1 MSAGGDH
8 ADDVRSAAV
17 ALALLPLLGLL
28 ACVPEVGPPP
38 SRLLAPRVVAV
49 TADPPEV
56 APGESVR
63 LRLWVA
69 KPDGPATD
77 AELAD
82 ARWHFCTAPTP
93 PTEDNSVSARCLVDP
108 AALLPIADTGPEVVA
123 EVPAEACAWFGPQ
136 APPVGID
143 DPPARP
149 RDADVTGGYYQPL
162 RIVTAAVARPTVAAV
177 RIDCGLATAPPEI
190 AADFRRRYRRNRPP
204 PPPQIVLTDA
214 EQPLPADALRT
225 GQSLR
230 LSVRVPTIAAEDYLR
245 FDPASQT
252 LALTRETLRVSW
264 FTAPGMLVHS
274 VTPLDDLGTGEWA
287 ADNLLELPSQPGPLV
302 LWGVLRDSRGAASVR
317 SSVLP
322 VR

>member
-1 MSAGGDH
+1 M
-8 ADDVRSAAV
+8 AA
-17 ALALLPLLGLL
+17 ALGLL
-28 ACVPEVGPPP
+28 PSVVACVPDVGPPP

-69 KPDGPATD
+69 KPDGPATG

-93 PTEDNSVSARCLVDP
+93 PSEDNGVSARCLSDP
-108 AALLPIADTGPEVVA
+108 AALLPIADSGAEVVA

-136 APPVGID
+136 APPAGID

-149 RDADVTGGYYQPL
+149 RDADATGGYYQPL

-190 AADFRRRYRRNRPP
+190 ASDFRRRYRRNRPP
-204 PPPQIVLTDA
+204 PPPQIVITDA
-214 EQPLPADALRT
+214 AQPLDGAALPAGL
-225 GQSLR
+225 SLP
-230 LSVRVPTIAAEDYLR
+230 LSVRVPTSAAEDYLR

-252 LALTRETLRVSW
+252 LALTPETLRVSW
-264 FTAPGMLVHS
+264 FATAGTLAHS
-274 VTPLDDLGTGEWA
+274 VTPLDDLVVGDSA
-287 ADNLLELPSQPGPLV
+287 ANNLLDLPAQPGPLF
-302 LWGVLRDSRGAASVR
+302 LWAVLRDSRGAASVLSKTLR
-317 SSVLP
+317 

>member
-1 MSAGGDH
+1 MSAG
-8 ADDVRSAAV
+8 
-17 ALALLPLLGLL
+17 ALGLLPLLGLT
-28 ACVPEVGPPP
+28 ACVPDVGPPT

-77 AELAD
+77 AELGD

-93 PTEDNSVSARCLVDP
+93 PSEDNAVSARCLSDP
-108 AALLPIADTGPEVVA
+108 AALLPIADSGAEVVA
-123 EVPAEACAWFGPQ
+123 EVPAAACAWFGPQ

-143 DPPARP
+143 DPPTRP
-149 RDADVTGGYYQPL
+149 RDADATGGYYQPL

-204 PPPQIVLTDA
+204 PPPQIVLRDTA
-214 EQPLPADALRT
+214 QPLDGDAFPAVL
-225 GQSLR
+225 SLR
-230 LSVRVPTIAAEDYLR
+230 LSLRVPTSAAEDYLR

-252 LALTRETLRVSW
+252 LELTRETLRLSW
-264 FTAPGMLVHS
+264 FATAGTLAHS
-274 VTPLDDLGTGEWA
+274 VTPLDDLDVAESA
-287 ADNLLELPSQPGPLV
+287 ADNVLDLPAQPGPLF
-302 LWGVLRDSRGAASVR
+302 LWAVLRDSRGAASVLSKALR
-317 SSVLP
+317 

>member
-1 MSAGGDH
+1 MSASRRH
-8 ADDVRSAAV
+8 LRVVHSMAA
-17 ALALLPLLGLL
+17 ALGWLPSLA
-28 ACVPEVGPPP
+28 ACVPDVGLPP

-82 ARWHFCTAPTP
+82 AGWHFCTAPTP
-93 PTEDNSVSARCLVDP
+93 PTEDNAVSARCLSDP
-108 AALLPIADTGPEVVA
+108 NALLPIAGRGAEVVA

-149 RDADVTGGYYQPL
+149 RDADATGGYYQPL

-190 AADFRRRYRRNRPP
+190 APDFRRRYRRNRPP
-204 PPPQIVLTDA
+204 PAPQIILGDA
-214 EQPLPADALRT
+214 AQPLPAEPPLA

-230 LSVRVPTIAAEDYLR
+230 LSVRVPTSAAEDYLR

-252 LALTRETLRVSW
+252 LALTPETLRVSW
-264 FTAPGMLVHS
+264 FTAAGALAHS
-274 VTPLDDLGTGEWA
+274 VTPLDDLGAGESA
-287 ADNLLELPSQPGPLV
+287 ADNLLDLPAQPGPLF
-302 LWGVLRDSRGAASVR
+302 LWAVLRDSRGAASVL
-317 SSVLP
+317 SKALP